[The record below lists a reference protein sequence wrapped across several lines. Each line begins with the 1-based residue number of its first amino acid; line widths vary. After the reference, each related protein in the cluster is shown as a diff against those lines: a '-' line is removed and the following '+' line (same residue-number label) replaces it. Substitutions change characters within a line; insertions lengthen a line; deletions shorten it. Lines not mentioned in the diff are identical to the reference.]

1 VKHTSAISRVS
12 RVGLG
17 ASVLF
22 AALAVA
28 VTRHNETIQSIDD
41 YIQSWAVAN
50 RGHLSSSIAGWIT
63 WGGASALTLLALIIV
78 GALALRGNRRPRTR
92 LGAGILLAGVAGIGG
107 YLEPSINS
115 WIGRARPPKVDWTAA
130 AIATRM
136 TLEGVL
142 GSLVQPLLVIFGR
155 KDRLVPYEQ
164 AERFVREAPNTQLV
178 MFEEGNHVCNNLP
191 YLYQPLAG
199 DWMAEKLAGAVT

>member
-41 YIQSWAVAN
+41 YIHSWAVAN

-92 LGAGILLAGVAGIGG
+92 LGAGILLAGVH
-107 YLEPSINS
+107 PSTRGS
-115 WIGRARPPKVDWTAA
+115 VVPAHPRSIGRQPRLRPV
-130 AIATRM
+130 
-136 TLEGVL
+136 
-142 GSLVQPLLVIFGR
+142 
-155 KDRLVPYEQ
+155 
-164 AERFVREAPNTQLV
+164 
-178 MFEEGNHVCNNLP
+178 
-191 YLYQPLAG
+191 
-199 DWMAEKLAGAVT
+199 